1 MKSVFLH
8 RRPAKET
15 AIGEVRIGGSHP
27 IAVQSMTN
35 TKTEDVEATVAQIER
50 LTEAGCD
57 IVRCAVPTEEAARAI
72 SHIKARIRI
81 PLVADIHFDYR
92 LAILAIENGA
102 DKIRINPGNIGEKER
117 VRQVVEA
124 AKARQIPIRVGVNSG
139 SLEKQLLQKY
149 GGVMAEAL
157 VESALAQA
165 AAIEEMDYD
174 NLVISIKST
183 DVPMSIEAHRRI
195 ADQCSYPLHVGIT
208 ESGTVYSGTI
218 KSAVGIGATL
228 SSGIG
233 DTIRVSLTG
242 DPVEEIKAGKQILK
256 SLGMGHGIEVV
267 SCPTCGRTQI
277 DLIALAKQVEQMVLE
292 FPNLDLKVAV
302 MGCVVNGPGEAKEA
316 DLGIAGGIGE
326 GLLIKKGEIL
336 KKLPEA
342 QLLSALR
349 EELAH
354 WS

>member
-8 RRPAKET
+8 RRPAKEI

-124 AKARQIPIRVGVNSG
+124 AKAR
-139 SLEKQLLQKY
+139 
-149 GGVMAEAL
+149 
-157 VESALAQA
+157 
-165 AAIEEMDYD
+165 
-174 NLVISIKST
+174 
-183 DVPMSIEAHRRI
+183 
-195 ADQCSYPLHVGIT
+195 
-208 ESGTVYSGTI
+208 
-218 KSAVGIGATL
+218 
-228 SSGIG
+228 
-233 DTIRVSLTG
+233 
-242 DPVEEIKAGKQILK
+242 
-256 SLGMGHGIEVV
+256 
-267 SCPTCGRTQI
+267 
-277 DLIALAKQVEQMVLE
+277 
-292 FPNLDLKVAV
+292 
-302 MGCVVNGPGEAKEA
+302 
-316 DLGIAGGIGE
+316 
-326 GLLIKKGEIL
+326 
-336 KKLPEA
+336 
-342 QLLSALR
+342 
-349 EELAH
+349 
-354 WS
+354 